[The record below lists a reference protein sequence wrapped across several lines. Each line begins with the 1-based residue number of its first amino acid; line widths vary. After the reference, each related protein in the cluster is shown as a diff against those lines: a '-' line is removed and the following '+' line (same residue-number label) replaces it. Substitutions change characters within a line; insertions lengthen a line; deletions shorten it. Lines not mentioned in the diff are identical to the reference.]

1 METNIFPIALLSL
14 LKKIESVVGRVPS
27 IRNGPRAIDLDIIFY
42 GNDII
47 DTRSSKETLS
57 DNLDGELVIP
67 HPRVQEREFVLRP
80 LNEYVFFFLPSYLL
94 LQSIDRLFF
103 QKSMIPDFI
112 HPILQKSVR
121 SLLTEV
127 FDPSAIPMNKVIPF
141 PRLPIQSSWDCPY
154 PKIEPVPSTLTHWTY
169 ASDISSRKKM
179 KGMVHTNVMATLN
192 VTPDSFSDGSLHN
205 TLPASIAYVQES
217 IAAGATIVDIGGYSS
232 RPGSTFV
239 STEEELSRVL
249 PSIQAF
255 RNPDI
260 LRQHQYKEQHT
271 TDPSSSPPL
280 PGITERILD
289 TPLSVDTYRWEVAEA
304 ALQAGANCINDIYA
318 FTGPNYPPEEKEAK
332 EYMTKMCALAR
343 RYATPVVLMHSRG
356 DVKINKDYTKYAYA
370 GNGNDDDGGG
380 IFVEGVRVELGAKV
394 EKVVNEQGVRR
405 WLIIADPGIGYSKP
419 LHGNLEVLREAV
431 KIVEDVQIGDGKVFY
446 QYHFF
451 FQTLTR
457 SFLFPGPLISLQRT

>member
-1 METNIFPIALLSL
+1 
-14 LKKIESVVGRVPS
+14 
-27 IRNGPRAIDLDIIFY
+27 
-42 GNDII
+42 
-47 DTRSSKETLS
+47 
-57 DNLDGELVIP
+57 
-67 HPRVQEREFVLRP
+67 
-80 LNEYVFFFLPSYLL
+80 
-94 LQSIDRLFF
+94 
-103 QKSMIPDFI
+103 MIPDFI

-121 SLLTEV
+121 SLLSEV

-141 PRLPIQSSWDCPY
+141 PRLPIQSWDCPY
-154 PKIEPVPSTLTHWTY
+154 SKIDPVPSTLTHWTY

-205 TLPASIAYVQES
+205 TLPASIAYVKES

-249 PSIQAF
+249 PAIQAF

-260 LRQHQYKEQHT
+260 LRQSEEQPT
-271 TDPSSSPPL
+271 TNLSSS

-289 TPLSVDTYRWEVAEA
+289 IPLSVDTYRWEVAEA

-318 FTGPNYPPEEKEAK
+318 FTGPNHPPEEKEAK
-332 EYMTKMCALAR
+332 EYMTKMSALAR
-343 RYATPVVLMHSRG
+343 RYASPVVLMHSRG
-356 DVKINKDYTKYAYA
+356 DVKINKVYTNYAYA
-370 GNGNDDDGGG
+370 GNGGNDDSGGG

-394 EKVVNEQGVRR
+394 EKVIKEGVRR

-431 KIVEDVQIGDGKVFY
+431 KIVEDVLIGDGKSAC
-446 QYHFF
+446 QCHFF
-451 FQTLTR
+451 FQNLTC
-457 SFLFPGPLISLQRT
+457 F

>member
-1 METNIFPIALLSL
+1 
-14 LKKIESVVGRVPS
+14 
-27 IRNGPRAIDLDIIFY
+27 
-42 GNDII
+42 
-47 DTRSSKETLS
+47 
-57 DNLDGELVIP
+57 
-67 HPRVQEREFVLRP
+67 
-80 LNEYVFFFLPSYLL
+80 
-94 LQSIDRLFF
+94 
-103 QKSMIPDFI
+103 MIPDFI
-112 HPILQKSVR
+112 HPILQKNVK

-154 PKIEPVPSTLTHWTY
+154 SKIEPVPSTLTHWTY

-249 PSIQAF
+249 PAIQAF

-260 LRQHQYKEQHT
+260 LRQNQYEEQHT
-271 TDPSSSPPL
+271 TDPSRSSSPD
-280 PGITERILD
+280 ITKRILD
-289 TPLSVDTYRWEVAEA
+289 IPLSVDTYRWEVAEA

-318 FTGPNYPPEEKEAK
+318 FTGPNYPPDQKEAK
-332 EYMTKMCALAR
+332 EYMTKMSALAR
-343 RYATPVVLMHSRG
+343 RYASAVVLMHSRG
-356 DVKINKDYTKYAYA
+356 DVKINKDYTNYAYA
-370 GNGNDDDGGG
+370 GNGNNDDDGGGGGG
-380 IFVEGVRVELGAKV
+380 IFVEGIRVELGAKV
-394 EKVVNEQGVRR
+394 EKVIKEGVRR

-431 KIVEDVQIGDGKVFY
+431 KIVEDVEIGDGNVLFII
-446 QYHFF
+446 FF
-451 FQTLTR
+451 SLDSDEFSPPPST
-457 SFLFPGPLISLQRT
+457 PPLIS

>member
-1 METNIFPIALLSL
+1 
-14 LKKIESVVGRVPS
+14 
-27 IRNGPRAIDLDIIFY
+27 
-42 GNDII
+42 
-47 DTRSSKETLS
+47 
-57 DNLDGELVIP
+57 
-67 HPRVQEREFVLRP
+67 
-80 LNEYVFFFLPSYLL
+80 
-94 LQSIDRLFF
+94 
-103 QKSMIPDFI
+103 MIPDFI

-127 FDPSAIPMNKVIPF
+127 VDPSAIPMNKVIPF
-141 PRLPIQSSWDCPY
+141 PRLPIQSSSWDCPY

-239 STEEELSRVL
+239 SIEEELSRVL

-271 TDPSSSPPL
+271 TDPSSSSPL

-332 EYMTKMCALAR
+332 EYMTKMSALAR

-370 GNGNDDDGGG
+370 GNGNDDGGGGG
-380 IFVEGVRVELGAKV
+380 IVVEGVRVELGAKV

-431 KIVEDVQIGDGKVFY
+431 KIVEDVQIGDGKVIY
-446 QYHFF
+446 QLHFF
-451 FQTLTR
+451 SRF
-457 SFLFPGPLISLQRT
+457 

>member
-1 METNIFPIALLSL
+1 
-14 LKKIESVVGRVPS
+14 
-27 IRNGPRAIDLDIIFY
+27 
-42 GNDII
+42 
-47 DTRSSKETLS
+47 
-57 DNLDGELVIP
+57 
-67 HPRVQEREFVLRP
+67 
-80 LNEYVFFFLPSYLL
+80 
-94 LQSIDRLFF
+94 
-103 QKSMIPDFI
+103 MIPDFI

-121 SLLTEV
+121 SLLSEV
-127 FDPSAIPMNKVIPF
+127 FDISAIPMNKVIPF
-141 PRLPIQSSWDCPY
+141 PRLPVQSWDCPY

-179 KGMVHTNVMATLN
+179 VKGMVHTNVMATLN

-205 TLPASIAYVQES
+205 TLPASIAYVQDS

-239 STEEELSRVL
+239 STEEELSRIL
-249 PSIQAF
+249 PAIQAL

-260 LRQHQYKEQHT
+260 LRQYEEQHT
-271 TDPSSSPPL
+271 TGPSSSS

-318 FTGPNYPPEEKEAK
+318 FTGPNYPPEENEAK
-332 EYMTKMCALAR
+332 EYMTKLTALAR
-343 RYATPVVLMHSRG
+343 RYSTPVVLMHSRG
-356 DVKINKDYTKYAYA
+356 DVNINKDYTNYAYA
-370 GNGNDDDGGG
+370 AWNGGNDDG

-394 EKVVNEQGVRR
+394 EKVIKEGVRR

-431 KIVEDVQIGDGKVFY
+431 KIVEDVLIGDGKSAC

-451 FQTLTR
+451 PDSDLIFPLKNINIETR
-457 SFLFPGPLISLQRT
+457 LQVFLC

>member
-1 METNIFPIALLSL
+1 
-14 LKKIESVVGRVPS
+14 
-27 IRNGPRAIDLDIIFY
+27 
-42 GNDII
+42 
-47 DTRSSKETLS
+47 
-57 DNLDGELVIP
+57 
-67 HPRVQEREFVLRP
+67 
-80 LNEYVFFFLPSYLL
+80 
-94 LQSIDRLFF
+94 
-103 QKSMIPDFI
+103 MIPDFI

-141 PRLPIQSSWDCPY
+141 PRLRIQSWDCPY
-154 PKIEPVPSTLTHWTY
+154 SKIEPVPSTLTHWTY

-249 PSIQAF
+249 PALQAL

-260 LRQHQYKEQHT
+260 LRQYEEQST
-271 TDPSSSPPL
+271 TGPSSSP
-280 PGITERILD
+280 GITDRILD

-318 FTGPNYPPEEKEAK
+318 FTGPTYPPEEKEAK
-332 EYMTKMCALAR
+332 EYLTKLTALAR
-343 RYATPVVLMHSRG
+343 RYVTPVVLMHSRG
-356 DVKINKDYTKYAYA
+356 EANINKDYTNYVYAE
-370 GNGNDDDGGG
+370 NGNNDDGGG
-380 IFVEGVRVELGAKV
+380 KFVEGVRVELGAKV
-394 EKVVNEQGVRR
+394 EKVIKEGVRR
-405 WLIIADPGIGYSKP
+405 WLVIADPGIGFSKP
-419 LHGNLEVLREAV
+419 LHGNLEILREAG
-431 KIVEDVQIGDGKVFY
+431 KIVKDVLIGDGKVFSISY
-446 QYHFF
+446 
-451 FQTLTR
+451 LSR
-457 SFLFPGPLISLQRT
+457 S